1 MLFKKH
7 IYIIYIGFWCLLPI
21 VIVSFFCNTI
31 VLENSKNKSFSDAS
45 KISHNKVGLV
55 LGTSKYLK
63 NGKLNP
69 YFTCRIKATQKLY
82 NANKISFI
90 LVSGDNSQI
99 DYNEPLDF
107 KKELVLLGIPENKII
122 LDYAGFRTLD
132 SVVRA
137 NKIFNLN
144 SFTIISQPF
153 HTRRALFISNVNN
166 LNAIA
171 FNAEEIEGT
180 ANIFS
185 SIREYFAR
193 TKVLLD
199 FLFGIEPKFLGEKIL
214 IK

>member
-1 MLFKKH
+1 MLFKKN
-7 IYIIYIGFWCLLPI
+7 IYIFHIGFWCLLPI
-21 VIVSFFCNTI
+21 VIASFFCNTI

-45 KISHNKVGLV
+45 KIPHNNVGLV

-69 YFTCRIKATQKLY
+69 YFTSRIKATQKLY
-82 NANKISFI
+82 SANKISFI
-90 LVSGDNSQI
+90 LVSGDNSQKE
-99 DYNEPLDF
+99 YNEPLDF
-107 KKELVLLGIPENKII
+107 KNELVLLGIPENKII

-132 SVVRA
+132 SVIRA
-137 NKIFNLN
+137 NKIFDLN

-180 ANIFS
+180 ANIFT